1 MGPIMVRVNG
11 IGQHKAM
18 EDKMVIVWL
27 AEHGKTKEYLFF
39 HCNYAW
45 KSLKRDNYSRYYLA
59 LTADDQ

>member
-1 MGPIMVRVNG
+1 MVRVNG

-27 AEHGKTKEYLFF
+27 AEHGKTKELLLFC
-39 HCNYAW
+39 HRNYAW
-45 KSLKRDNYSRYYLA
+45 KSLNRDNYSRYYLL